1 MHDPD
6 ELLQQYLDAIESGTP
21 LDDVLHEL
29 PENSAEMAELIR
41 LASAVR
47 ALPHPQMVN
56 APVQKERILSA
67 ARQTTI
73 PVARPKPAPAPWHQ
87 RIFATGSNPW
97 YERIFQAPAGRLAIG
112 AAAIVLVAFVAVL
125 LIGSPKNVQAATA
138 MDITGQVEIYIDSQW
153 VPLSEGDLVYSG
165 DRLRT
170 GDDSTATLV
179 FYEGSRTTISPDA
192 DLTLSV
198 VNGGAGN
205 AIQVVFDQTAGTTEN
220 SVVPL
225 RGKDSTFLV
234 HTNTGDAS
242 VRGTSFEVSVID
254 GKSRFEVDKGMVL
267 VYNDQNAVLLTAGQ
281 ASTSAEDLT
290 ITDPAFEFRLV
301 GDVTAVGE
309 TEWAVSGVTFN
320 VTPETVIASGV
331 ELGSYVVVK
340 GRTVDGARVADSI
353 SLVNEEQKPRLTFSG
368 TIETISD
375 GLWIISGQPV
385 VITPDTMLQAGLIVG
400 DVVEVRFYIADN
412 SDWVAEEI
420 QRLEEDEVEPTATVT
435 ETITGT
441 ITETTTVTPTIT
453 GTIEG
458 SPTPETACV
467 GTETQPTGE
476 KLALRYGVPYE
487 EIMGWF
493 CKHYGFGE
501 IDLAYSLSL
510 ASGKTVEEVFA
521 MREAGMGWGNI
532 KKELE
537 PTPTPRVKPT
547 HKAKPTKKS

>member
-6 ELLQQYLDAIESGTP
+6 ELLQQSLDAIESGKP
-21 LDDVLHEL
+21 LDEVLHEL
-29 PENSAEMAELIR
+29 PEDSTEMVELLR

-47 ALPHPQMVN
+47 ALPHPHMVN

-73 PVARPKPAPAPWHQ
+73 PVAKANKPAVTPWYQ
-87 RIFATGSNPW
+87 RIFA
-97 YERIFQAPAGRLAIG
+97 APVGRWAF
-112 AAAIVLVAFVAVL
+112 AAVAVAIVAFAAVL

-138 MDITGQVEIYIDSQW
+138 MDLTGTVEILIDSEW
-153 VPLSEGDLVYSG
+153 VPLAEGDVVYSG

-170 GDDSTATLV
+170 GPDSSATLV
-179 FYEGSRTTISPDA
+179 FYEGSRTVISPDA

-198 VNGGAGN
+198 VNGAAGN
-205 AIQVVFDQTAGTTEN
+205 ALQVVMDQTAGTTEH

-234 HTNTGDAS
+234 HTVTGDAS
-242 VRGTSFEVSVID
+242 VRGTSFEVSIID
-254 GKSRFEVDKGMVL
+254 GKSRYAVEKGMVL

-281 ASTSAEDLT
+281 ASTSADNLT

-301 GDVTAVGE
+301 GNVTAVGE

-320 VTPETVIASGV
+320 VTPQTVIASGV
-331 ELGSYVVVK
+331 VLDSYVVVK
-340 GRTVDGARVADSI
+340 GRTVDGTRVADSI
-353 SLVNEEQKPRLTFSG
+353 SFVNGNQKPRLTFTG
-368 TIETISD
+368 TVESISD
-375 GLWIISGQPV
+375 TAWVISGQTV
-385 VITPDTMLQAGLIVG
+385 VITTETMIQAGLAVG
-400 DVVEVRFYIADN
+400 DVVEVRFYLADN
-412 SDWVAEEI
+412 GDWIAEEI
-420 QRLEEDEVEPTATVT
+420 ERLDEEEEVTPTVIVTTETTSTVTPEVTGTLTATV
-435 ETITGT
+435 
-441 ITETTTVTPTIT
+441 T

-458 SPTPETACV
+458 TPTDETACV
-467 GTETQPTGE
+467 GADPQPTGM
-476 KLALRYGVPYE
+476 KLAARYGVPYE

-501 IDLAYSLSL
+501 IDLAYSLAQ

-521 MREAGMGWGNI
+521 MREAGMGWGAI
-532 KKELE
+532 KQQLE

-547 HKAKPTKKS
+547 HKPKPTKKS

>member
-1 MHDPD
+1 MPSRHYNDAGCWRCAICWLPGRFLMHDPD
-6 ELLQQYLDAIESGTP
+6 ELLQQSLDAIESGKP
-21 LDDVLHEL
+21 LAEVLHEL
-29 PENSAEMAELIR
+29 PEDSKEMVELIR

-47 ALPHPQMVN
+47 ALPHPHMVN

-67 ARQTTI
+67 ARQSTI
-73 PVARPKPAPAPWHQ
+73 PVAKANKPVVTPWYQ
-87 RIFATGSNPW
+87 RIFA
-97 YERIFQAPAGRLAIG
+97 APAGRFAFAGI
-112 AAAIVLVAFVAVL
+112 AVAIVIFAAVL

-138 MDITGQVEIYIDSQW
+138 MDISGQVEILIDSEW
-153 VPLSEGDLVYSG
+153 VPLAEGDLVYSG

-170 GDDSTATLV
+170 GADSSATLV
-179 FYEGSRTTISPDA
+179 FYEGSRTVISPDA

-301 GDVTAVGE
+301 GDVTTIGE
-309 TEWAVSGVTFN
+309 TEWAVSGVTFT
-320 VTPETVIASGV
+320 VTPETVIASGI
-331 ELGSYVVVK
+331 ELGSNVIVK
-340 GRTVDGARVADSI
+340 GRTVDGARIADSI
-353 SLVNEEQKPRLTFSG
+353 TLVNNEQNPRLTFSG

-375 GLWIISGQPV
+375 GLWVISGQPV
-385 VITPDTMLQAGLIVG
+385 VITPDTMLQAGLAVG

-412 SDWVAEEI
+412 GDWVAEEI

-441 ITETTTVTPTIT
+441 ITETTTLTPTIT

-467 GTETQPTGE
+467 GTERQPTGE

-501 IDLAYSLSL
+501 ID
-510 ASGKTVEEVFA
+510 
-521 MREAGMGWGNI
+521 
-532 KKELE
+532 
-537 PTPTPRVKPT
+537 
-547 HKAKPTKKS
+547 